1 MLDVFFRAV
10 FLLDEVVKRAEAGD
24 VDDRAAGLEP
34 LKSLL
39 LVDQELR
46 ILIEAGLLHV
56 LSGFAHWISLQLV
69 HSLPD

>member
-1 MLDVFFRAV
+1 MGHDEGECGQLINMLDVFFRAV

-46 ILIEAGLLHV
+46 I
-56 LSGFAHWISLQLV
+56 
-69 HSLPD
+69 